1 MNGAGRAPGVAREGR
16 AGGAGR
22 QWLITIIAA
31 CVAVVAAPRAARA
44 DGFVT
49 PFIGVNFSGATGGA
63 LVNAVEDSSKLTY
76 GVSIGFMGGGVIG
89 LEEDFAYAPKFV
101 AAGAGVGQTNVLT
114 LMTNLIIGIPV
125 GGQKGGGIRPYVLG
139 GIGLLRTTVEN
150 SIEVLVP
157 DRNSV
162 GFDLGGGLNIYF
174 ADNVGIRGD
183 LRYFRDFSVAD
194 VNNALGVTLGRGRLD
209 FWRGSAGLVLRF

>member
-1 MNGAGRAPGVAREGR
+1 MKR

-22 QWLITIIAA
+22 VGGAERTSRQWLIAMMIA
-31 CVAVVAAPRAARA
+31 CVAMVAAPRPARA
-44 DGFVT
+44 DGYVT

-63 LVNAVEDSSKLTY
+63 LVNAVGDNSRLTY

-101 AAGAGVGQTNVLT
+101 AAGAGIGQTNVLT

-139 GIGLLRTTVEN
+139 GVGLLRTNVEN
-150 SIEVLVP
+150 SIAVLVP

-183 LRYFRDFSVAD
+183 IRYLRDFSVAD
-194 VNNALGVTLGRGRLD
+194 DNNAIGVSLGRGRLD